1 MMKATG
7 MRTAATLIGLACA
20 SAVAADAAAAQQQQM
35 PEERTR
41 PASCN
46 EMEWHPDFQQHHPDL
61 VGACQEAVVA
71 GGQRWARFAA
81 NFTELRPN
89 GNVVFT
95 IHDRSTGVGRG
106 GIVGD
111 VTIEPAPG
119 QMAYIDDRRTPFN
132 ELHPGQRVNLYIPE
146 GQYGFATLPGAPST
160 QVAQVTRTTDTEFA
174 REGTTD
180 RRMLAMQQRDPQPVL
195 ASLPDTAG
203 PLPWLAVGGALSMF
217 GALGLGLRR
226 RFGKHD

>member
-1 MMKATG
+1 MKATG

-20 SAVAADAAAAQQQQM
+20 SAVAADMQQQM
-35 PEERTR
+35 PEENVR

-46 EMEWHPDFQQHHPDL
+46 DMEWHPDLQRNHPNL
-61 VGACQEAVVA
+61 IGACQEAVVA

-81 NFTELRPN
+81 NFTELRTN

-95 IHDRSTGVGRG
+95 IHDRSSGIGRG

-119 QMAYIDDRRTPFN
+119 QMVYINERRTPFN
-132 ELHPGQRVNLYIPE
+132 ELHPGQRVNLYVPE
-146 GQYGFATLPGAPST
+146 GQYGFSTLPGAPST
-160 QVAQVTRTTDTEFA
+160 QVAGVA
-174 REGTTD
+174 REDSSDG
-180 RRMLAMQQRDPQPVL
+180 RMLAMRTQQRDPQAVI
-195 ASLPDTAG
+195 ASLPATAG

-226 RFGKHD
+226 RLVKHG

>member
-1 MMKATG
+1 MKATG
-7 MRTAATLIGLACA
+7 MRAAATLIGLACA
-20 SAVAADAAAAQQQQM
+20 SAVAADAAAMQQQM
-35 PEERTR
+35 PEENVR

-46 EMEWHPDFQQHHPDL
+46 EMDWHADLRRNHPDL
-61 VGACQEAVVA
+61 IGACQEAVVA

-81 NFTELRPN
+81 SFTELRPN

-95 IHDRSTGVGRG
+95 IHDRSSGIGRG

-119 QMAYIDDRRTPFN
+119 QMVYINERRTPFN
-132 ELHPGQRVNLYIPE
+132 ELHAGQRVNLYVPE
-146 GQYGFATLPGAPST
+146 GQYGFSTLPGAPST
-160 QVAQVTRTTDTEFA
+160 QVAGVA

-180 RRMLAMQQRDPQPVL
+180 RRMLAQRDPQAVI
-195 ASLPDTAG
+195 ASLPATAG

-226 RFGKHD
+226 RFGKRD